1 MPIIIPTTDEIERM
15 DARQRA
21 ALEKRVPVWRA
32 AFEESIALLTA
43 PPEPRRVASRC
54 GILAAKYRSRD
65 MADARFLLD
74 RMPLDPDAGQ
84 HVADLLE
91 AIA

>member
-1 MPIIIPTTDEIERM
+1 MPIIIPTIDEIERM
-15 DARQRA
+15 EARQRA
-21 ALEKRVPVWRA
+21 ALARHASAWRA
-32 AFEESIALLTA
+32 AFEQSIALLTA